1 MLRRWFVA
9 PLALVA
15 LGPVL
20 LVVTTQ
26 GCASFGGLPSG
37 PRLDRMQA
45 SAHWKDGHFVNAEP
59 TAVMQE
65 GGAGTML
72 EWFSSDVMRVPS
84 CPLPLATD
92 TRAVLDVPPKT
103 GLRVTWLGHSTT
115 ILEVDGVT
123 VLTDPMFS
131 ERASPSTIAGPKRF
145 HPPPLALDQLPRIDA
160 VVISHDHYD
169 HLDMRSIQALAAKGV
184 PIHVGLGV
192 GAHLEAWGVP
202 PAQIHELEWWEERS
216 IGALRIVSTPARHF
230 SGRRG
235 FGNDR
240 ALWTSWTFVGPE
252 HRVFFSG
259 DTGLTPQFKD
269 IATRLGPLDVSLL
282 EIGQWHP
289 AWGAIHL
296 GPQGALEAHAM
307 LSAKHLIPIHWATF
321 ELGLHA
327 WNEPPETLVT
337 QAEKT
342 NTSVVTPRLGQPIEP
357 LAGEVGSRWWRALP
371 PLAAE
376 CPDLGTKP

>member
-1 MLRRWFVA
+1 VFRRWLVA

-15 LGPVL
+15 LGLLL
-20 LVVTTQ
+20 LVVSTQ
-26 GCASFGGLPSG
+26 GCASFGGVPTG
-37 PRLDRMQA
+37 ARLDRMKA
-45 SAHWKDGHFVNAEP
+45 SAHWRDGQFVNAEP
-59 TAVMQE
+59 TSVMQE
-65 GGAGTML
+65 GSSATML
-72 EWFSSDVMRVPS
+72 QWLSSDVMRVPV
-84 CPLPLATD
+84 CPLPMSGNTATALATAP
-92 TRAVLDVPPKT
+92 TT

-115 ILEVDGVT
+115 LIEVDGVT

-131 ERASPSTIAGPKRF
+131 ERASPSTLAGPRRF
-145 HPPPLALDQLPRIDA
+145 HPPPLALEALPRIDA
-160 VVISHDHYD
+160 VVVSHDHYD

-202 PAQIHELEWWEERS
+202 AAQIHELEWWQERT
-216 IGALRIVSTPARHF
+216 IGGVRLVSTPARHF

-240 ALWTSWTFVGPE
+240 ALWTSWTVVGPS
-252 HRVFFSG
+252 HRVYFSG
-259 DTGLTPQFKD
+259 DTGLTTQFKD
-269 IATRLGPLDVSLL
+269 IATRLGPLDVALL

-296 GPQGALEAHAM
+296 GPRGALEAHAM
-307 LSAKHLIPIHWATF
+307 LGARHLIPIHWATF

-337 QAEKT
+337 EAEKA
-342 NTSVVTPRLGQPIEP
+342 NVSVVTPQLGQPVEP
-357 LAGEVGSRWWRALP
+357 LAGDTGSRWWRALP
-371 PLAAE
+371 PLAPA
-376 CPDLGTKP
+376 CP